1 MVPDEGYSR
10 NVSCTLN
17 LIHCI
22 YVLIQSLNYTK
33 LFTLDFQNYWKLGDI
48 YCYKLGDSLCQVVT
62 KQGCMTGLNKYR
74 FR

>member
-1 MVPDEGYSR
+1 M
-10 NVSCTLN
+10 
-17 LIHCI
+17 
-22 YVLIQSLNYTK
+22 
-33 LFTLDFQNYWKLGDI
+33 LDFQNYLKLGDI